1 LLFTNNPPLQ
11 ESKGAWIL
19 GRGES
24 CLIFWGGIGRATFP
38 LHPSSSKL
46 PPSPYPK
53 GDGGKG
59 VLLTPH
65 PEGESCLPKATFP
78 LPSPS
83 GGKATFP
90 FGVRG
95 RQHPLPLQESHYK
108 GVGEGRT
115 GVKGGSEGCE
125 GNNCINI

>member
-38 LHPSSSKL
+38 LHPSSS

-59 VLLTPH
+59 VLLTP
-65 PEGESCLPKATFP
+65 PSCLPKATFP
-78 LPSPS
+78 LPIIQRQLSPYP
-83 GGKATFP
+83 K
-90 FGVRG
+90 
-95 RQHPLPLQESHYK
+95 
-108 GVGEGRT
+108 GEG
-115 GVKGGSEGCE
+115 
-125 GNNCINI
+125 